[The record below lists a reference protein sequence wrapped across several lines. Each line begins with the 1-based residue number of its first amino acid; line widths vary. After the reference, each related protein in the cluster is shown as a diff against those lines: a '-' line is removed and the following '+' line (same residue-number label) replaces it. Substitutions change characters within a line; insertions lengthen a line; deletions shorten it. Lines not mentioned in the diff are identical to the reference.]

1 MGKYDLK
8 NGKGASP
15 LYAQIKDV
23 LLSDIKEGVYKDKIP
38 TEKELQELFHVSRIT
53 VRQALDELVSEGYLI
68 RERAKGTR
76 ILKEKITENLNT
88 LNNFTNEMKQKKIQ
102 YTVHS
107 VNISIEKASKVVA
120 EALGIQEG
128 KNVYVLH
135 RIYYIADEPF
145 CSLYSYLPASL
156 NLSVEEETYMGSLYE
171 YLENEKGVIISKS
184 YEDIEVGF
192 ADKNVGEDLKIRQ
205 GTAVLFRSRK
215 SFDQNGN
222 HVEYVR
228 AYYKADK
235 YKYSL
240 VLKK

>member
-8 NGKGASP
+8 SGKGENP
-15 LYAQIKDV
+15 LYAQIKEI
-23 LLSDIKEGVYKDKIP
+23 LLSEIESGVYKDKIP
-38 TEKELQELFHVSRIT
+38 TEKKLQELFHVSRIT

-88 LNNFTNEMKQKKIQ
+88 LSNFTNEMKQKKIE
-102 YTVHS
+102 YTIHS
-107 VNISIEKASKVVA
+107 INISIEKASKLVA
-120 EALGIQEG
+120 EALGIEEG
-128 KNVYVLH
+128 KNVYLLH
-135 RIYYIADEPF
+135 RVYYIDGEPF
-145 CSLYSYLPASL
+145 CSLSSYLPSAL
-156 NLSVEEETYMGSLYE
+156 NLSVDEEVYRGSLYE
-171 YLENEKGVIISKS
+171 YLEREKGIVVSKS

-192 ADKNVGEDLKIRQ
+192 VDKEISEDLKIQQ
-205 GTAVLFRSRK
+205 GTAVLLRSRR

-240 VLKK
+240 VLTK

>member
-8 NGKGASP
+8 SGKGASP
-15 LYAQIKDV
+15 LYAQIKDI
-23 LLSDIKEGVYKDKIP
+23 LLSDIEEGVYKSKIP

-88 LNNFTNEMKQKKIQ
+88 LSNFTNEMKQKKIE

-107 VNISIEKASKVVA
+107 VDISVEKASKPVA
-120 EALGIQEG
+120 ESLGIQEG
-128 KNVYVLH
+128 KNVYMLH
-135 RIYYIADEPF
+135 RVYYIADEPF
-145 CSLYSYLPASL
+145 CSLYSYLPSTL
-156 NLSVEEETYMGSLYE
+156 NLSVEEEVYRGSLYE
-171 YLENEKGVIISKS
+171 YLEKEKGIIVSKS

-192 ADKNVGEDLKIRQ
+192 ADREVGEDLKIQQ
-205 GTAVLFRSRK
+205 GTAVLFRSRR

-240 VLKK
+240 VLTK